1 MISDTT
7 IGVDLGGTK
16 LLMLC
21 GEKRVRI
28 PTGVC
33 FSAADVEQNIRE
45 FIQGF
50 NDTPKAIGIAIPGLV
65 DCTGCIKV
73 CDVLPRI
80 EGWNPIETLADLG
93 CLIEVTND
101 VNAALAEEFSDAEPG
116 LNAGIIM
123 VGTSIGAAFLVNGI
137 PLVGAKGWA
146 GELGYMPISINGQV
160 KRLDELAG
168 GAFIAQQF
176 GFNGQSL
183 ALSAQENDEL
193 ALAAIRAGGF
203 ALGLGLAAVINLLNP
218 SKIALG
224 GGTFSLPG
232 YEEAA
237 YSAAK
242 QFSLPELW
250 QACALTKVK
259 MGDAVVALGAQ
270 RIALSLCKPQKLK
283 NL

>member
-1 MISDTT
+1 MNTT

-16 LLMLC
+16 LLMVS
-21 GEKRVRI
+21 GEKRVRVA
-28 PTGVC
+28 TGEC
-33 FSAADVEQNIRE
+33 FSAANVEQNIRD
-45 FIQGF
+45 FIKGL

-80 EGWNPIETLADLG
+80 EGWNPIETLADLD
-93 CLIEVTND
+93 CFIKVTND
-101 VNAALAEEFSDAEPG
+101 VNAALAEEFHNAEPG

-123 VGTSIGAAFLVNGI
+123 VGTGVGASFLVNGI
-137 PLVGAKGWA
+137 SLVGAKGWA

-168 GAFIAQQF
+168 GAFIAQQV
-176 GFNGQSL
+176 GLESESL
-183 ALSAQENDEL
+183 ALSAQENDAL
-193 ALAAIRAGGF
+193 VLAAIWEGGF

-237 YSAAK
+237 YAAAK
-242 QFSLPELW
+242 QFSLPKLW
-250 QACALTKVK
+250 QACTLTKVR

-270 RIALSLCKPQKLK
+270 RIALSLCEPQKLK